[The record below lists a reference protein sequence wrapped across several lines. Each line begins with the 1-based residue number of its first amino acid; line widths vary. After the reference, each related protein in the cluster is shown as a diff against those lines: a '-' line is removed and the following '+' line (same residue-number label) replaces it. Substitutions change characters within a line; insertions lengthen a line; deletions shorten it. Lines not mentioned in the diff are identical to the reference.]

1 MQDIINKSDFKKY
14 ARTLQPGEI
23 LFLQGDN
30 SQDMYIL
37 ISGDLEVLKDDK
49 KIAEI
54 TEPGTTVGEMSFLL
68 GSRKTATVKAVT
80 EAKTVMIPADKIGEF
95 LIDYPSMAPDMTQKL
110 AKRLDETSRII
121 HGLREFCDQIPDSII
136 MVDKKWNILVWNQ
149 AAEKLHNRTW
159 QQMKGTSL
167 IDLYS
172 SSKDFKNFVKNIQAG
187 QSLNDE
193 PLSIKQL
200 DGNIRFI
207 STSTTVLYDGHH
219 NVEGYLMLSR
229 DMTKIKEL
237 EKKYRRIRNWLIPAS
252 VSFVLITASIFLCL
266 PYFSKGARILDYK
279 KESFKNRIQHDSQTF
294 SQSLYS
300 RLSPFNSDSVARKIQ
315 DYFKRRNPTVFG
327 INGILILNS
336 DKRVVNAYSPKGE
349 GDPAHSLIDTTYSGI
364 KFSGD
369 AKSPYKVL
377 KLFRADKENPMGTKG
392 VEIAYKMQLPNSNII
407 YWLIFQL
414 DQETLTREYGID
426 LKILKKIKFEE

>member
-30 SQDMYIL
+30 SQDMHIL

-54 TEPGTTVGEMSFLL
+54 TEPGETVGEMSFLL
-68 GSRKTATVKAVT
+68 GSRKTATVKAMT
-80 EAKTVMIPADKIGEF
+80 EAKTVMIPADKIGDF
-95 LIDYPSMAPDMTQKL
+95 LSDYPSLAPHMTQKL

-121 HGLREFCDQIPDSII
+121 HGLREFCDQIPDAII
-136 MVDKKWNILVWNQ
+136 MVDKEWNILVWNQ

-159 QQMKGTSL
+159 QQMKGYSL

-172 SSKDFKNFVKNIQAG
+172 NSRDFKKFVTNIQAG
-187 QSLNDE
+187 QSLKDE
-193 PLSIKQL
+193 LLSIKQPHG
-200 DGNIRFI
+200 DTRFI

-237 EKKYRRIRNWLIPAS
+237 EKKYRRIRNWSIPAS
-252 VSFVLITASIFLCL
+252 ILFIMIVAGIFFCL

-279 KESFKNRIQHDSQTF
+279 KESFKSRIQHDSQTI
-294 SQSLYS
+294 SK
-300 RLSPFNSDSVARKIQ
+300 RLSSQLFPFDSDSVAMVVE
-315 DYFKRRNPTVFG
+315 DYFKNRNPYVFG

-336 DKRVVNAYSPKGE
+336 NKRVVYAYSPQRE
-349 GDPAHSLIDTTYSGI
+349 TITQSLINTTYSGI

-369 AKSPYKVL
+369 EKSPYKVL
-377 KLFRADKENPMGTKG
+377 TLFRSDKDNPMGAKG
-392 VEIAYKMQLPNSNII
+392 IEIAYKMKGSNSDTNS
-407 YWLIFQL
+407 WLIFQL
-414 DQETLTREYGID
+414 DQETLAREYGVD
-426 LKILKKIKFEE
+426 LKILKKLKFVE

>member
-1 MQDIINKSDFKKY
+1 MQDIINTSDFQKY

-30 SQDMYIL
+30 SQDMHIL
-37 ISGDLEVLKDDK
+37 ISGELEVFKDDK

-54 TEPGTTVGEMSFLL
+54 TEPGATVGEMSFLL
-68 GSRKTATVKAVT
+68 GSRKTATVRAMT
-80 EAKTVMIPADKIGEF
+80 EAKTVMIPADRIGDF
-95 LIDYPSMAPDMTQKL
+95 LSDYPSLAPHMTQKL

-121 HGLREFCDQIPDSII
+121 HGLREFCDQIPDAII
-136 MVDKKWNILVWNQ
+136 MVDKKWNILVWNK

-159 QQMKGTSL
+159 QQMKGNS
-167 IDLYS
+167 IIELYS
-172 SSKDFKNFVKNIQAG
+172 NSKDFKIFVKNIQAG

-193 PLSIKQL
+193 LLSIKQPNG
-200 DGNIRFI
+200 DIRFI

-237 EKKYRRIRNWLIPAS
+237 EKKYKRIRNWLIPAS
-252 VSFVLITASIFLCL
+252 VLSVLIVASIFFCL

-279 KESFKNRIQHDSQTF
+279 KESFKNRIQQDSHII
-294 SQSLYS
+294 SKSLS
-300 RLSPFNSDSVARKIQ
+300 RQLSPFDSDSIARKIQ
-315 DYFKRRNPTVFG
+315 DYFKSRAPNIFG

-336 DKRVVNAYSPKGE
+336 DKRVVSAYLPKRE
-349 GDPAHSLIDTTYSGI
+349 EITRSLIGTTYSGI
-364 KFSGD
+364 RFSGD
-369 AKSPYKVL
+369 EKSPYKVL
-377 KLFRADKENPMGTKG
+377 TLFRADMENPMGAKG
-392 VEIAYKMQLPNSNII
+392 IEIAYKMQLSNRDTN

-414 DQETLTREYGID
+414 DRDTLTKEYGID
-426 LKILKKIKFEE
+426 LKMLQKIKFEE